1 MKTISV
7 VIPFFNE
14 GVNVDRIYHEVVA
27 MHQRDLSGYALQ
39 VVLMDNHSRD
49 DSFERARAI
58 AARDPRVTVIRLSRN
73 FGYQANILTGLLA
86 AEGDAVVQLDA
97 DGEDDPALIPLMVE
111 SWEAGNRVVYG
122 VRRRRAESWL
132 MSLQRKAFYR
142 LLNMA
147 TDLQMPVDAG
157 DFRLLDRRVVEALR
171 KCPESHLYVRGL
183 VSFAGFQQAGF
194 EYDRRPRYGGDSRF
208 SYLGYWRL
216 AWDAITSF
224 SDLPL
229 RLATWCGALLAG
241 GSLLAMLFYLCYH
254 FVCGTRAPGFTTIV
268 LALFFLA
275 GAQFLFLGLL
285 GTYVGRIF
293 IEVKRRPRSVVEA
306 VVAANASGSPR
317 REPAAGG
324 DFLT

>member
-14 GVNVDRIYHEVVA
+14 SANIDRIYHELVETHRLC
-27 MHQRDLSGYALQ
+27 MSGYALQ

-58 AARDPRVTVIRLSRN
+58 AMRDSRVTVIRLSRN
-73 FGYQANILTGLLA
+73 FGYQANILAGLLA

-142 LLNMA
+142 LLNSA
-147 TDLQMPVDAG
+147 TDLELPVDAG
-157 DFRLLDRRVVEALR
+157 DFRLLDRQVVETLR
-171 KCPESHLYVRGL
+171 RCPESHLYVRGL
-183 VSFAGFQQAGF
+183 VSFAGFQQKGF
-194 EYDRRPRYGGDSRF
+194 VYDRRPRYSGDSRF

-229 RLATWCGALLAG
+229 RLATWCGVLLAG

-268 LALFFLA
+268 LVLFFLA

-293 IEVKRRPRSVVEA
+293 IEVKRRPRSVVET
-306 VVAANASGSPR
+306 VVS
-317 REPAAGG
+317 AGG
-324 DFLT
+324 GAPSSDGPITRGDALT